1 MQTKQATREQRNNP
15 RTGHSDLLLF
25 AIGCESKPHVR
36 VFDSPVL
43 SGVFGLIAPRSA
55 AQRNDQNPSGRPSGR
70 HGPMLYSWHGQFQW
84 PRIMLP
90 VTDTM
95 SLPITCQA
103 VFTSGLER
111 SVDRLGQPS

>member
-1 MQTKQATREQRNNP
+1 MRIE
-15 RTGHSDLLLF
+15 
-25 AIGCESKPHVR
+25 IHVR

-55 AQRNDQNPSGRPSGR
+55 AQRNDENPSGRRSGR
-70 HGPMLYSWHGQFQW
+70 HDPMLYSWHGQSQW

-95 SLPITCQA
+95 SLPITLSSNFYGR
-103 VFTSGLER
+103 VGKVSGPARPTKLIR
-111 SVDRLGQPS
+111 GLFF